1 MTDVTDYEG
10 EYESADGVAFE
21 ARYQVETDLF
31 VLSALADPTDLRTVP
46 GPAFVAAVETERV
59 AALEGSA

>member
-21 ARYQVETDLF
+21 ARYQAETGLF
-31 VLSALADPTDLRTVP
+31 LLSRLDSPTDLRAVDGTVFLELVSDGVVTP
-46 GPAFVAAVETERV
+46 
-59 AALEGSA
+59 LEGSA